1 MPIDREHLRTPGQ
14 LIKSLL
20 GERGWTNRTLAIVL
34 DMSEGGI
41 SKLVSDKRPVNA
53 EVAVVLEEL
62 FQVPAEQ
69 FLELQKSYDLGKARL
84 SSHPDPDRAIRAHL
98 FGGLPI
104 AEMLKR
110 GWITADNARD
120 VGRVQSEL
128 MRFFGVNRIDDIET
142 LPHAAKKTR
151 VNTDT
156 TPAQLAWLYRVK
168 AITSEMLVAKYTSKS
183 MPTVIRRIKPLL
195 SAPEEAREVPRI
207 LAEGG
212 IRFAIVESLPAAKV
226 DGVCFWLNDRSPVIT
241 LSMRFD
247 RVDNFW
253 FVLRHE
259 LEHVSRRHGM
269 EAMVLDAELV
279 GESAGTG
286 EGVAEEER
294 VANAAASEFCV
305 PTKIMDAFIARKA
318 PFFNERDIIGVAR
331 SVGVHPGLVAGQL
344 RHRTGRYNRWAEHL
358 VKIRSF
364 VAPNAVVDGWGD
376 VAPVGI

>member
-1 MPIDREHLRTPGQ
+1 MEIQREHSRTAGQ

-20 GERGWTNRTLAIVL
+20 GERGWTNRILSIVL
-34 DMSEGGI
+34 DMPESGT
-41 SKLVSDKRPVNA
+41 SQLLSDRRPVTA
-53 EVAVVLEEL
+53 EIAVVLEEL
-62 FQVPAEQ
+62 FNVRAEE
-69 FLELQKSYDLGKARL
+69 FLDLQKSYDLGKARL
-84 SSHPDPDRAIRAHL
+84 SSSPDPDRTIRAHL

-104 AEMLKR
+104 SAMLKR
-110 GWITADNARD
+110 GWITADGVRD

-128 MRFFGVNRIDDIET
+128 MRFFGVNRINDIET
-142 LPHAAKKTR
+142 LPHAAKKTQ

-168 AITSEMLVAKYTSKS
+168 AITSEMLVAKYSPES
-183 MPTVIRRIKPLL
+183 LQAVIRRIKPLL
-195 SAPEEAREVPRI
+195 SAPEEARKVPRI

-212 IRFAIVESLPAAKV
+212 IRFAVVESLPAAKV
-226 DGVCFWLNDRSPVIT
+226 DGVCFWLNDTSPVIA

-247 RVDNFW
+247 RIDNFW

-286 EGVAEEER
+286 QGVADEER
-294 VANAAASEFCV
+294 VANAAASDFCV
-305 PTKIMDAFIARKA
+305 PTKMMDAFIARKD
-318 PFFNERDIIGVAR
+318 PFFNERDIIGFAR

-344 RHRTGRYNRWAEHL
+344 RHRTGKYNRWANHL
-358 VKIRSF
+358 VKIRSS
-364 VAPNAVVDGWGD
+364 VAPNAIVDGWGD
-376 VAPVGI
+376 VVPVEI